1 MPQLTIEKPST
12 KNEGRRSTTRP
23 EAATAEL
30 LGITDKKRPIQGKD
44 VWDFVRKHAG
54 NQEHNVE
61 IVPLPNVAMDAPS
74 PLPFTKMDREGR
86 RSKIMWAVVNGVGD
100 TKDRRLSSFLREALQ
115 HGGSKV
121 RCADLVA
128 ALNGGYSESSKSW
141 GTPFVKLRVVKTPTE

>member
-1 MPQLTIEKPST
+1 MAQLTIEKPSKT
-12 KNEGRRSTTRP
+12 EGRRVTPRP
-23 EAATAEL
+23 DASGAEL
-30 LGITDKKRPIQGKD
+30 IGITDKKRPITGKD
-44 VWDFVRKHAG
+44 VWEFVRKHAG

-61 IVPLPNVAMDAPS
+61 IVPLPNVAFDAPS

-86 RSKIMWAVVNGVGD
+86 RSKIMWAVVNGVGAE
-100 TKDRRLSSFLREALQ
+100 KDRRLSTFLREALQ

-141 GTPFVKLRVVKTPTE
+141 GTPFVKLRVIKPTE